1 MLVLIAAL
9 TAGLAAGYAMGGR
22 LRNIERLRIHLPW
35 LAIVALGLQFVAFSS
50 LRGSLGSTGVVT
62 LHLVSYGLLLWF
74 VIVNRQRVG
83 IVVAGAGLLANLLA
97 ITLNGGYMPAS
108 RHALDV
114 AGVQFSGTTANNSTV
129 IGAGTRL
136 SFLGDVFAIP
146 DGTILA
152 NVFSVG
158 DVLIVVG
165 VAILLASAMRTAP
178 REVPAAS

>member
-1 MLVLIAAL
+1 M
-9 TAGLAAGYAMGGR
+9 
-22 LRNIERLRIHLPW
+22 
-35 LAIVALGLQFVAFSS
+35 
-50 LRGSLGSTGVVT
+50 
-62 LHLVSYGLLLWF
+62 
-74 VIVNRQRVG
+74 
-83 IVVAGAGLLANLLA
+83 
-97 ITLNGGYMPAS
+97 
-108 RHALDV
+108 
-114 AGVQFSGTTANNSTV
+114 QFSGTTANNSTV